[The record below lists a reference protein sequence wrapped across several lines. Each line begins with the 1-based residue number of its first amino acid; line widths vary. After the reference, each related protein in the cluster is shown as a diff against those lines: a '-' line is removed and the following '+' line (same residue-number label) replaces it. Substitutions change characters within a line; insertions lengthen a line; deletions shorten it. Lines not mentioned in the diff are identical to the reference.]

1 MHNLMKVFILPLVFF
16 NLLSANDI
24 YEDNALGVVLLMGDA
39 GYGSGVIISTKG
51 HVLTN
56 NHVVEHNEN
65 LEAILSYQYNL
76 DGYEEYVHSIEIIKQ
91 DKVKDLALIKI
102 NNPRTALRPI
112 NISRKVPAIGSRVHA
127 IGHPDLEVWSYTT
140 GYISQIREEYEWS
153 YEDEF
158 EHIAN
163 VYQTQTPVAEGNS
176 GGPLL
181 NDHGNLVGINTFGD
195 HKNDFQN
202 FSVTVNEIVK
212 FLINK

>member
-1 MHNLMKVFILPLVFF
+1 MYNLMKVFILPLVFF

-51 HVLTN
+51 YVLTN
-56 NHVVEHNEN
+56 NHVVENNEN
-65 LEAILSYQYNL
+65 LEAILSYKYNL
-76 DGYEEYVHSIEIIKQ
+76 DGYEEYVHPIEIIKQ

-112 NISRKVPAIGSRVHA
+112 NISRKVPAIGSQVHA

-140 GYISQIREEYEWS
+140 GYISQIRDEYEWS

-158 EHIAN
+158 EHMAN

-181 NDHGNLVGINTFGD
+181 NNHGNLVGINTFGD
-195 HKNDFQN
+195 SENDFQN
-202 FSVTVNEIVK
+202 FSVTVDEIIK
-212 FLINK
+212 FLIN

>member
-1 MHNLMKVFILPLVFF
+1 MYNLIKVFILPLVFF

-140 GYISQIREEYEWS
+140 GYISQIRDEYEWS

-158 EHIAN
+158 EHMAN

-195 HKNDFQN
+195 SKNDFQN
-202 FSVTVNEIVK
+202 FSVTVDEIIK
-212 FLINK
+212 FLVK